1 MKVIRKVK
9 KMKCITFKATS
20 SRMMGVIVMF
30 ILTFA
35 AGTVMAQSEQR
46 VLCIGNSFTYYND
59 SHLWLCEIAKSEGHA
74 LSATSVTVGGY
85 SLCRHLIHDKTQSA
99 ILDGVY
105 DFVLLQDQ
113 SQTPARCA
121 ALGRKGRPI
130 VQDARSLAERIRI
143 YSPKAR
149 IWVEQTWAY
158 PQGNYGGFGSMER
171 FDKLLQRGAKKMARG
186 AHAKVSPI
194 GTAFAIVR
202 RERPDIDLYT
212 KDGSHPSPAGTYLKC
227 CVNYLMLYSTPFST
241 QTASCGIDATQ
252 ASYLRSVAER
262 VVLKK

>member
-1 MKVIRKVK
+1 MKVIMKTE
-9 KMKCITFKATS
+9 KMKFITTKATS
-20 SRMMGVIVMF
+20 SRMMGIIAMF

-130 VQDARSLAERIRI
+130 VQDASLARYI
-143 YSPKAR
+143 
-149 IWVEQTWAY
+149 
-158 PQGNYGGFGSMER
+158 
-171 FDKLLQRGAKKMARG
+171 
-186 AHAKVSPI
+186 
-194 GTAFAIVR
+194 
-202 RERPDIDLYT
+202 
-212 KDGSHPSPAGTYLKC
+212 
-227 CVNYLMLYSTPFST
+227 
-241 QTASCGIDATQ
+241 
-252 ASYLRSVAER
+252 
-262 VVLKK
+262 

>member
-1 MKVIRKVK
+1 
-9 KMKCITFKATS
+9 
-20 SRMMGVIVMF
+20 MGIIAMF

-121 ALGRKGRPI
+121 ALGRKGRLI
-130 VQDARSLAERIRI
+130 VQDARNLAERIRI

-171 FDKLLQRGAKKMARG
+171 FDELLQRGAKKW
-186 AHAKVSPI
+186 HAVHMPR
-194 GTAFAIVR
+194 F
-202 RERPDIDLYT
+202 RP
-212 KDGSHPSPAGTYLKC
+212 
-227 CVNYLMLYSTPFST
+227 
-241 QTASCGIDATQ
+241 
-252 ASYLRSVAER
+252 
-262 VVLKK
+262 

>member
-1 MKVIRKVK
+1 MK
-9 KMKCITFKATS
+9 KCFTSKILSSRVLAVVTMFLLTFATS
-20 SRMMGVIVMF
+20 S
-30 ILTFA
+30 
-35 AGTVMAQSEQR
+35 VMAQEQQ
-46 VLCIGNSFTYYND
+46 VLCIGNSFTFYND
-59 SHLWLCEIAKSEGHA
+59 SHQWLCEIAKSEGHA
-74 LSATSVTVGGY
+74 LSATSVTVDGY
-85 SLCRHLIHDKTQSA
+85 SLYRHLIHDKTQSA
-99 ILDGVY
+99 ILDGGY

-130 VQDARSLAERIRI
+130 VRDARQLAERIRV
-143 YSPKAR
+143 YSPEAR

-158 PQGNYGGFGSMER
+158 PQGNFGGFGSMER
-171 FDKLLQRGAKKMARG
+171 FDELLHRGAKKMARS

-202 RERPDIDLYT
+202 QERPDIDLYT
-212 KDGSHPSPAGTYLKC
+212 KDGSHPSPVGTYLKC
-227 CVNYLMLYSTPFST
+227 CVNYLMLYSTPFSA
-241 QTASCGIDATQ
+241 QTASCGIDVTQ